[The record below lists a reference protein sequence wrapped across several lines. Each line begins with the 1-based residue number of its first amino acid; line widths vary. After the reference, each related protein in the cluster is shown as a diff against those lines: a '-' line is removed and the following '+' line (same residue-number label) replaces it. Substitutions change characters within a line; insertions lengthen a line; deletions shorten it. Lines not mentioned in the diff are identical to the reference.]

1 MPDSSKPVESKEYS
15 IDSNSDSDFDFDSV
29 SESTE
34 PFPPAPSYHTTEF
47 IAWLK
52 KRGAIRKLSEC
63 MRKWESEG
71 LDIEDIVSSLGPET
85 IAIYRSRGEKV
96 VFLKNKV
103 WADRWMIFHDLEVPH
118 HKHKK
123 RL

>member
-1 MPDSSKPVESKEYS
+1 MPDSSKPVESKEYDT
-15 IDSNSDSDFDFDSV
+15 DSNPDSDFDSV

-34 PFPPAPSYHTTEF
+34 PFPPTPSYQTTEF

-71 LDIEDIVSSLGPET
+71 LDIEYTVNSLSPEI

-123 RL
+123 KI